1 MTSWAESAVGAE
13 ASGSSAAGSVAREEA
28 DGSSARGWR
37 PAVAAMD
44 EEVDGRERP
53 PPNPVVRRRASGG
66 GGALP
71 DWASRAALPPAA
83 FKNGLY
89 VSTYEPP

>member
-1 MTSWAESAVGAE
+1 
-13 ASGSSAAGSVAREEA
+13 
-28 DGSSARGWR
+28 
-37 PAVAAMD
+37 MD

-83 FKNGLY
+83 FKNGLTARRGWFS
-89 VSTYEPP
+89 VCELGASTTSGMVLVFVGIEKARE